1 MKKLTQVE
9 LQQQGYQFQNA
20 EISDVDT
27 VIAEDGT
34 LRTYLILSGNGW
46 RIQYGGYAVGATNPS
61 ATEFQATA
69 KGIELLMRLITLVGA
84 RSVNGL
90 IGKYVRVAVL
100 PEVGEVKII
109 GNIVEDKWFDIE
121 DFFKPEEKVSEADP
135 ETPAEQS
142 VPDAPSAPSMPD
154 ELQTAN
160 VPTEEQAE
168 ENK

>member
-9 LQQQGYQFQNA
+9 LQHKGYQFQNA

-27 VIAEDGT
+27 AISEDGV
-34 LRTYLILSGNGW
+34 LRTYLVLSGNGW
-46 RIQYGGYAVGATNPS
+46 RIHYGGYAVGVTNPS

-84 RSVNGL
+84 KSVNGL
-90 IGKYVRVAVL
+90 VGKYVRVAVL

-121 DFFKPEEKVSEADP
+121 DFFKSEEKVSEPDT

-142 VPDAPSAPSMPD
+142 VSDAPSVPD
-154 ELQTAN
+154 ESQTSS
-160 VPTEEQAE
+160 VSTEEQVE